1 MTTQEHSVEVNVAK
15 IRCDLFQLTKIEAPG
30 LSWLWIKYYF
40 LGPFALKAITY
51 QLFEAIWLHQS
62 VM

>member
-1 MTTQEHSVEVNVAK
+1 MLQ

-30 LSWLWIKYYF
+30 LSWLWIKYYL
-40 LGPFALKAITY
+40 LGPFALEAITY
-51 QLFEAIWLHQS
+51 QLFEAIWLHQP